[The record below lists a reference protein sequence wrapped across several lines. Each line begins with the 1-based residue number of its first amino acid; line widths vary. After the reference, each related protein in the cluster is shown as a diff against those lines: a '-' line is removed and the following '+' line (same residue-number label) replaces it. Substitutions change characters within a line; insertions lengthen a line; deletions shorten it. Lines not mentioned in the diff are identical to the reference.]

1 MQQELIV
8 MLLSALP
15 VTEMRAALPLALTTF
30 QLAPATAIFW
40 CVLGNILPIIFLLP
54 VLPKLISWMQHSG
67 PKSIQRLITRYLA
80 YLKSKHT
87 QSFEK
92 IGAASLGAVTL
103 LPLPGAGVWTGCV
116 LAVLFQ
122 IRMRYSIPALVL
134 GVFVEAVIIFLIV
147 EGTLGALSW
156 IL

>member
-1 MQQELIV
+1 MQQELTV

-15 VTEMRAALPLALTTF
+15 VTEMRVSLPLALTTF

-40 CVLGNILPIIFLLP
+40 CILGNSLPIFFLLP
-54 VLPKLISWMQHSG
+54 VLPKLMKWLQHSG
-67 PKSIQRLITRYLA
+67 PKSIQRWMEK
-80 YLKSKHT
+80 YLKYLQSKHT
-87 QSFEK
+87 ESFEK

-122 IRMRYSIPALVL
+122 IRMRYSIPALLL
-134 GVFVEAVIIFLIV
+134 GVVFEAVIIFLIV
-147 EGTLGALSW
+147 EGTLSAFRWL
-156 IL
+156 L